1 MFELN
6 PFSHPNAWWQH
17 TIILAVAAIIG
28 YIIGY
33 RSGKI
38 TVYKLEEDL
47 LSLDSQLL
55 KCQSEKGIS
64 SKMKTLSN
72 DVLLSDNLKMIEG
85 IGPKIEQLLKANGL
99 RTFSELSKASVDTI
113 SDILKNAGT
122 RYQMHDPSTWP
133 RQADL
138 AERGEWEKLKEWQD
152 ELDKGKE

>member
-6 PFSHPNAWWQH
+6 PFSHPDAWWQH
-17 TIILAVAAIIG
+17 SIILAVAAIIG

-33 RSGKI
+33 RSGKVTI
-38 TVYKLEEDL
+38 SKLEEDL

-55 KCQSEKGIS
+55 KCQSEKGTS
-64 SKMKTLSN
+64 NELKTLSN
-72 DVLLSDNLKMIEG
+72 DVIPSDNLKMIEG

-99 RTFSELSKASVDTI
+99 RTFSELSQASVDTI